1 MDILVRYKKL
11 DPVNRKYFTDYLR
24 HLQLRN
30 VAETTVLTK
39 LWKVYGFLIWSEFRD
54 LKTARPE
61 DLENFYLFRR
71 TERAAATAF
80 GDIQE
85 LKVFFKWLLPGQ
97 DLIAFKP
104 QRPRNDLP
112 PEKVLQS
119 DNTRGLLEVCE
130 NQRDRALVATFWD
143 SAARLNELL
152 DCCVGDVKFDRYGAV
167 ISVNGKTGRR
177 NIRLVSAVP
186 DLQAWLDRYHPLKGD
201 PAAPLFVVSRRR
213 GTREYTRMNERT
225 VQNLFKR
232 LRDLSGCS
240 KKTNPH
246 AFRHGRLTTRGKD
259 LTEAELR
266 QYAGWSSRS
275 AMAAVYVHLSSRDI
289 DDKILKVEGVV
300 QEEEPAPD
308 PMKSR
313 ECPRCRRQNAPDAIL
328 CDRCSMALTDE
339 GARYLTIGRELLE
352 DPDMMIEYARKKK
365 RDAETGSKSQM

>member
-1 MDILVRYKKL
+1 MEDILVRYKRL
-11 DPVNRKYFTDYLR
+11 DPVNRRYFKDYLR

-54 LKTARPE
+54 AKTARPE
-61 DLENFYLFRR
+61 DLENFYLTRR
-71 TERAAATAF
+71 KEKAAATAF

-85 LKVFFKWLLPGQ
+85 LKVFFKWLLP
-97 DLIAFKP
+97 DRELFTFSP

-119 DNTRGLLEVCE
+119 DNVRALLEVCE
-130 NQRDRALVATFWD
+130 NQRDRALVATYWD

-152 DCCVGDVKFDRYGAV
+152 DSCVGDVKFDRYGAV

-186 DLQAWLDRYHPLKGD
+186 DLQAWLDRYHPLKED
-201 PAAPLFVVSRRR
+201 PGAPLFVTSRKR
-213 GTREYTRMNERT
+213 GTRKYTRLDERT

-232 LRDLSGCS
+232 LRDLAGCS
-240 KKTNPH
+240 KRTNPH

-266 QYAGWSSRS
+266 QYAGWSARS

-289 DDKILKVEGVV
+289 DDKILKVDGVV

-308 PMKSR
+308 PMKPQI
-313 ECPRCRRQNAPDAIL
+313 CPRCSRQNAPDALL
-328 CDRCSMALTDE
+328 CDRCAMALSDKSI
-339 GARYLTIGRELLE
+339 RYLQVGREILE
-352 DPDMMIEYARKKK
+352 DPDLLMEYARKKK
-365 RDAETGSKSQM
+365 RERTGK